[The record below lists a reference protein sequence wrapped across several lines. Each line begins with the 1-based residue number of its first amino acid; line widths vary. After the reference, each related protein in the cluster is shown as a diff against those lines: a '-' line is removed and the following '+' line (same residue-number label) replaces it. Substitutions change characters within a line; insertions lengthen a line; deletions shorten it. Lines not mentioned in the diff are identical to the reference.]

1 MRTNNRTWMISAFI
15 GLLLGSIS
23 WCSEA
28 GASGE
33 ITEINVTPDSKRIS
47 VRADGQIGRHAVF
60 ALENPNR
67 LVLDIEDTGVSRE
80 TTISGTIASGLEIR
94 TARKGSGS
102 RVVMNFGN
110 RPVPE
115 HRIRTVGNYLLLF
128 MEGWGV
134 PAGASSRTPA
144 YKERSPEPQPRQE
157 PVLSSSPD
165 LQIKSAEVTN
175 GLIVLKVANRAYP
188 ERIFKIEL
196 GVDFDQLG
204 FSAAS
209 IHSLAAFSKNPVNT
223 PRSATTPSQPQDNK
237 SGPRK
242 AINAP
247 DQEPHYQSE

>member
-1 MRTNNRTWMISAFI
+1 MYRDNKTWLIAIFI

-33 ITEINVTPDSKRIS
+33 ITEISVTPDSKRIS
-47 VRADGQIGRHAVF
+47 VRADGQIGRHSVF

-67 LVLDIEDTGVSRE
+67 LVLDIEDNGVSRE
-80 TTISGTIASGLEIR
+80 TAISGTIAAGLEIR
-94 TARKGSGS
+94 AARKGSGS
-102 RVVMNFGN
+102 RVVLNFGN

-115 HRIRTVGNYLLLF
+115 HRVRTVGNYLLLF

-134 PAGASSRTPA
+134 PAGASFRTPTHR
-144 YKERSPEPQPRQE
+144 ERSPEPQPRQE
-157 PVLSSSPD
+157 PILSSSPD
-165 LQIKSAEVTN
+165 LQIKSAEVAN
-175 GLIVLKVANRAYP
+175 GLIVLKVANRAHP
-188 ERIFKIEL
+188 DRIFKIEL

-209 IHSLAAFSKNPVNT
+209 IHPLAAFSKNSVSV
-223 PRSATTPSQPQDNK
+223 PRSATTQPQPQDNK

-242 AINAP
+242 ALNAP
-247 DQEPHYQSE
+247 DQDAEHSSE

>member
-23 WCSEA
+23 CCSEA
-28 GASGE
+28 RASGE
-33 ITEINVTPDSKRIS
+33 ITEINVTPDCKRIS
-47 VRADGQIGRHAVF
+47 VRADGQIGRHTVF

-80 TTISGTIASGLEIR
+80 SAISGTIAAGLEIR
-94 TARKGSGS
+94 AARKGSGA

-115 HRIRTVGNYLLLF
+115 HRVRTVGNYLLLF
-128 MEGWGV
+128 MEGWAV

-144 YKERSPEPQPRQE
+144 YKEKSPEPQPRQE
-157 PVLSSSPD
+157 PVLSSSSD
-165 LQIKSAEVTN
+165 LQIKSAEVAN

-209 IHSLAAFSKNPVNT
+209 IHPHQRRQFSSGRGFRIRI
-223 PRSATTPSQPQDNK
+223 RSWR
-237 SGPRK
+237 RK
-242 AINAP
+242 DSDLRLSIARGTFLRARNR
-247 DQEPHYQSE
+247 

>member
-1 MRTNNRTWMISAFI
+1 MHTNNRAWMISAFI

-23 WCSEA
+23 CCSEA
-28 GASGE
+28 RASGA
-33 ITEINVTPDSKRIS
+33 ITEINVTPDCKRIS

-80 TTISGTIASGLEIR
+80 SAISGTIAAGLEIR
-94 TARKGSGS
+94 AARKGSGA

-115 HRIRTVGNYLLLF
+115 HRVRTVGNYLLLF
-128 MEGWGV
+128 MEGWAV

-144 YKERSPEPQPRQE
+144 YKEKSPEPQPRQE

-165 LQIKSAEVTN
+165 LQIKSAEVAN

-209 IHSLAAFSKNPVNT
+209 IHPLAAFSKNSVNV

-242 AINAP
+242 ALNRP
-247 DQEPHYQSE
+247 DQDASYPTD

>member
-1 MRTNNRTWMISAFI
+1 MHTKNRTWMIPVFI

-28 GASGE
+28 RASGE
-33 ITEINVTPDSKRIS
+33 ITEINVTPDCKRIS
-47 VRADGQIGRHAVF
+47 VRADDQIGRHAVF
-60 ALENPNR
+60 ALEKPNR
-67 LVLDIEDTGVSRE
+67 LVLDIEDTTVSRE
-80 TTISGTIASGLEIR
+80 SAISGTIAAGLEIR
-94 TARKGSGS
+94 AARKGSGA

-115 HRIRTVGNYLLLF
+115 HRVRTVGNYLLLF
-128 MEGWGV
+128 LEGWGV
-134 PAGASSRTPA
+134 PAGASYRTHQ
-144 YKERSPEPQPRQE
+144 ENSPEPLPRQE
-157 PVLSSSPD
+157 PILSSSPD
-165 LQIKSAEVTN
+165 LQIKSAEVAN

-209 IHSLAAFSKNPVNT
+209 IHPLAAFSKNSVSV
-223 PRSATTPSQPQDNK
+223 PRSAATPPQPQEPK

-242 AINAP
+242 ALNSP
-247 DQEPHYQSE
+247 DEDASSASE